1 MVPVRRGTGSAAD
14 RTSEIAVEH
23 RALNHR
29 SIAST
34 TAYVRVPDERLRE
47 ALRA

>member
-1 MVPVRRGTGSAAD
+1 MQIGAGD
-14 RTSEIAVEH
+14 RVGIEHAVGHIALVQ